1 MVHHH
6 KMSGKKSDLTAK
18 QIQQVN
24 TIMDYYNRMKSGDT
38 FAGKVILF
46 LGVAM
51 DTELLVNEAFVYGV
65 NPNISTDDR
74 IRKAVIK
81 CGFTL

>member
-6 KMSGKKSDLTAK
+6 KMSDKKSDLTAK

-38 FAGKVILF
+38 FAGKCNPFPRSSNV
-46 LGVAM
+46 
-51 DTELLVNEAFVYGV
+51 ELLVNEAFVYGV
-65 NPNISTDDR
+65 NPNIPTDDR